1 MSANVADR
9 QLAILAGGQGTRLR
23 GVLGDL
29 PKPMADICGKP
40 LLERQIDLAVR
51 YGFLRVTLLTSY
63 RSRIISDY
71 FGDGSRWGIHLDYLV
86 DENSLGTAG
95 AVLAG
100 LGQFCENFI
109 LLYGDVVLDVQL
121 ETLWKKHL
129 ASGADATLLVHPND
143 HPQDSDL
150 VEADSSGFIRAFHGY
165 PHPKNVCYRNLVNA
179 GLYVLKRS
187 ALEAW
192 KKPGATGDFGKWL
205 FPAMIAEGSRLLA
218 YRSREYIK
226 DMGTPARLE
235 KVTRHFAC
243 GKVTARNFDHP
254 SPAVFLDRD
263 GTLNR
268 EVNWLSDPGQIA
280 LLPGAAQAIRS
291 LNSSGWLAV
300 LVTNQPVIARGEC
313 SEEDLEKIHARL
325 EFLLGL
331 EGAYLDA
338 IYYCPHHPDKGFPN
352 ERTDLKIACTCRKPA
367 TGMIDLAARELNI
380 DLSKSWFIG
389 DTTTDMETARRA
401 GLRSVLVETGHAG
414 KDEKFDAPPAH
425 VAPDLHEAVRLIEAK
440 VFAESGN

>member
-1 MSANVADR
+1 
-9 QLAILAGGQGTRLR
+9 
-23 GVLGDL
+23 
-29 PKPMADICGKP
+29 
-40 LLERQIDLAVR
+40 LER
-51 YGFLRVTLLTSY
+51 
-63 RSRIISDY
+63 
-71 FGDGSRWGIHLDYLV
+71 
-86 DENSLGTAG
+86 
-95 AVLAG
+95 
-100 LGQFCENFI
+100 
-109 LLYGDVVLDVQL
+109 
-121 ETLWKKHL
+121 
-129 ASGADATLLVHPND
+129 
-143 HPQDSDL
+143 
-150 VEADSSGFIRAFHGY
+150 
-165 PHPKNVCYRNLVNA
+165 
-179 GLYVLKRS
+179 
-187 ALEAW
+187 
-192 KKPGATGDFGKWL
+192 
-205 FPAMIAEGSRLLA
+205 
-218 YRSREYIK
+218 
-226 DMGTPARLE
+226 
-235 KVTRHFAC
+235 VTRHFAC

-291 LNSSGWLAV
+291 LNSSGLLAV

-401 GLRSVLVETGHAG
+401 GLRSVLVETGYAG
-414 KDEKFDAPPAH
+414 KDKKFDAPPAH
-425 VAPDLHEAVRLIEAK
+425 VAPDLHEAVRLIQEK
-440 VFAESGN
+440 VDPSE